1 MQLDTSQVAFFVSII
16 VINLGSIFAAYVSII
31 VRLTKLEVKADGL
44 KEDVDNGWKR
54 IRQNENIKKEE

>member
-1 MQLDTSQVAFFVSII
+1 MQLDSSQVAFFVSII